1 MSGVFRPNWKR
12 ASAKLETFFIQTG
25 NVLQPSEGGG
35 RNPVRTREEDNKEE
49 RDEEFYG
56 FVCLGG
62 QSFLAAG
69 SADGVGFVLVGGAVV
84 PRACS
89 METVCMG

>member
-1 MSGVFRPNWKR
+1 MWADGEKCGGKSAGRWKR
-12 ASAKLETFFIQTG
+12 LIFAGRNAS
-25 NVLQPSEGGG
+25 GGG

-89 METVCMG
+89 LETVCVG

>member
-1 MSGVFRPNWKR
+1 MAVLEGEVWADGEKCGGKSAGRWKR
-12 ASAKLETFFIQTG
+12 FIFAGRNAS
-25 NVLQPSEGGG
+25 GGG

-56 FVCLGG
+56 F
-62 QSFLAAG
+62 AG
-69 SADGVGFVLVGGAVV
+69 SADGVGFMLVGGAVV

-89 METVCMG
+89 LETVCEG